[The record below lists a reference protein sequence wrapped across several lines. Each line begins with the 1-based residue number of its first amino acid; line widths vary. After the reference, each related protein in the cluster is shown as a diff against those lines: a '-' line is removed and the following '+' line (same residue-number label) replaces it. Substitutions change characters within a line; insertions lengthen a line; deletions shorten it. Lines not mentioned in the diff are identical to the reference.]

1 MNLKLE
7 DDMDEQLKVA
17 LATVLGAVIGGVF
30 GCLYLTERG
39 RRTRGQIEPLL
50 DEVISEIHR
59 LRGAAEKLRE
69 AAQEGRRVVDDL
81 MGEVRPRPPWGSGGV
96 RQASR

>member
-1 MNLKLE
+1 
-7 DDMDEQLKVA
+7 MDERSKVA
-17 LATVLGAVIGGVF
+17 LATVLGAAIGGVF

-39 RRTRGQIEPLL
+39 RRTRDQIEPLL
-50 DEVISEIHR
+50 DEIIREIHR

-69 AAQEGRRVVDDL
+69 AAQESRRAVDDL
-81 MGEVRPRPPWGSGGV
+81 IGETRPRGPWQSGGV